1 MLNDEQLDTLL
12 DRARPA
18 FRAPPRPDLDALWEG
33 VEARRARSLHRGPR
47 PWWQW
52 VGLAAAV
59 MLAFAL
65 GRASTQPHPA
75 IQTAESSPS
84 RRGPAPVTDV
94 ATDLLGQTVVLL
106 SALPEGQ
113 PATTSE
119 GGRFARQA
127 GELLLTTRL
136 LLDSPDAQQ
145 RPALR
150 TLLEDLELVL
160 AQLARLSNGETRAEL
175 EIITEAMQQQDLV
188 PRIRHVAAGLGAGA
202 D

>member
-1 MLNDEQLDTLL
+1 MLNDEQLDGLL

-18 FRAPPRPDLDALWEG
+18 FRVSPPPDLDRLWQGIAE
-33 VEARRARSLHRGPR
+33 RRHPSPR
-47 PWWQW
+47 RRTPVWWPWA
-52 VGLAAAV
+52 GMAAALL
-59 MLAFAL
+59 LAFTL
-65 GRASTQPHPA
+65 GRLSTQAP
-75 IQTAESSPS
+75 QTRDSLPTLRAS
-84 RRGPAPVTDV
+84 APVSDV
-94 ATDLLGQTVVLL
+94 ATDLLGQTAVLL

-113 PATTSE
+113 PANAAD

-127 GELLLTTRL
+127 GDLLLTTRL

-160 AQLARLSNGETRAEL
+160 AQLARLNNGETRAEL